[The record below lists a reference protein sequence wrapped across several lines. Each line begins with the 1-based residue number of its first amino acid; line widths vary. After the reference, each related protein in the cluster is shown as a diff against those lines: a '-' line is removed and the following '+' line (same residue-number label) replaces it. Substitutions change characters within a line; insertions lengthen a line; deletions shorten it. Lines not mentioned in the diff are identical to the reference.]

1 MFASKRL
8 YNFLFDTLLFWLWMK
23 VFRGLP
29 PPHARIP
36 CALAIGNFDGVHRG
50 HRLLLERLRATA
62 RQLNVASAVMTFQP
76 HPREYFAQLSGDLS
90 RIPPTIANL
99 RDKLLSFRT
108 IGLDRVIVEHFTARF
123 AALTAAE
130 FIEQILVQGLQVK
143 WLIVGED
150 FCFGADRTGDIA
162 ALREAGQR
170 HDFAVDVMRDVLIDD
185 QRISSSAV
193 RAALG
198 NGDFPLAAQLLGHP
212 YTISGHVIH
221 GRELGRDIGFPTLNL
236 RMAPQNPVIN
246 GIFVTR
252 VHGLSDQPLPSVS
265 CIGTR
270 PTVDD
275 SGKRLLETHILDFQ
289 QDCYGKLVKVEFLKK
304 LRDNRKFDNL
314 DALTTAIQDD
324 VAQTRAY
331 FAGQPT

>member
-1 MFASKRL
+1 
-8 YNFLFDTLLFWLWMK
+8 MK

-29 PPHARIP
+29 TPDARTP

-99 RDKLLSFRT
+99 RDKLLSFHA
-108 IGLDRVIVEHFTARF
+108 IGIDRVIVEHFTPRF
-123 AALTAAE
+123 AALTAEA
-130 FIEQILVQGLQVK
+130 FIEEILVQGLQVK

-150 FCFGADRTGDIA
+150 FCFGANRAGRIP
-162 ALREAGQR
+162 ALREAGKR
-170 HDFAVDVMRDVLIDD
+170 HGFQVEVVRDVLIDD

-198 NGDFPLAAQLLGHP
+198 GGDFARAAELLGHP

-221 GRELGRDIGFPTLNL
+221 GRQLGRDIGFPTLNL
-236 RMAPQNPVIN
+236 RMAPRHPVLN
-246 GIFVTR
+246 GIFITR
-252 VHGLSDQPLPSVS
+252 VHGLSEHPLPSVS

-275 SGKRLLETHILDFQ
+275 SGKRLLETHLLDFK

-304 LRDNRKFDNL
+304 LRDNLKFDGI
-314 DALTTAIQDD
+314 DALKNAIHGD
-324 VAQTRAY
+324 VAQARAY
-331 FAGQPT
+331 FAP